1 MSSSRSKWVREPDYY
16 PAASYHDSCCTGRA
30 KCTIWCQFCWK
41 CHRRCSELKLCQKFS
56 MDIANCRP
64 RTCALC
70 FYPAAL
76 LMLLKHWRCE
86 HTRLLGLALPPWQCF
101 RRTWCLV
108 GLWSTCALR
117 VPTWKCNWRC
127 QLTLSLVD
135 LCYYPATILML
146 HWWDIVVGLWVVVG
160 RCTNGANAGFDD
172 RRLLIGRSS
181 GAMVV

>member
-70 FYPAAL
+70 FYLAAL

-108 GLWSTCALR
+108 GLWSPCALM

-135 LCYYPATILML
+135 LCYYPAT
-146 HWWDIVVGLWVVVG
+146 
-160 RCTNGANAGFDD
+160 T
-172 RRLLIGRSS
+172 LLLS
-181 GAMVV
+181 

>member
-70 FYPAAL
+70 FYLAAL

-101 RRTWCLV
+101 RRTWGLV
-108 GLWSTCALR
+108 GLWSPCALM

-127 QLTLSLVD
+127 QLTFSLVD
-135 LCYYPATILML
+135 LCYYPVT
-146 HWWDIVVGLWVVVG
+146 
-160 RCTNGANAGFDD
+160 T
-172 RRLLIGRSS
+172 LLLS
-181 GAMVV
+181 